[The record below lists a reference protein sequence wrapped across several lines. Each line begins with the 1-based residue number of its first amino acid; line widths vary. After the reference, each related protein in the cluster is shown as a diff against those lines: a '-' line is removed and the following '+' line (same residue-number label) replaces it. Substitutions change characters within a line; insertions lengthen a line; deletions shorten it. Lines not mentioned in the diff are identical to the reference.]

1 MDEVENEKWCD
12 FTDWVGD
19 RWTDFEAWAGF
30 LDVKKYVD
38 DINGYHK
45 KVIDKNNTTA
55 EKINQIFEDV
65 NSVTESFK
73 TRFSAHLTDLTEYIK
88 SINALAETVAPQNGN
103 FNSEYIA
110 GTLTDTLTSY
120 IETSSVM
127 QQIAGDGLS
136 QESASQISESS
147 MNSILSRFA
156 SVYLAN
162 SPSLALN
169 QKLEIPIG
177 PGMTFYYGVE
187 GKANGEGPVD
197 INAVI
202 KDQKLS
208 LENIGIS
215 GPLSENTSFSVNSSG
230 EVDVKNSDTGSGI
243 KLSGDGIET
252 SKEVTVGNNVYN
264 YKYAYN
270 PLTNEFTV
278 EHSVATEIEA
288 GSVTSKVGIKF
299 SDQQDN
305 NGWQPMPAPVAV
317 ESPYTS
323 QIPDFDFNWQPVE
336 VDPNTVIIVGGVLIA
351 VAAIALAPATGGGS
365 LAFAFI

>member
-1 MDEVENEKWCD
+1 MKLENEKWCD

-88 SINALAETVAPQNGN
+88 SINALAETWPRKTGILTA
-103 FNSEYIA
+103 SIIA

-187 GKANGEGPVD
+187 GKA
-197 INAVI
+197 
-202 KDQKLS
+202 
-208 LENIGIS
+208 
-215 GPLSENTSFSVNSSG
+215 
-230 EVDVKNSDTGSGI
+230 
-243 KLSGDGIET
+243 
-252 SKEVTVGNNVYN
+252 
-264 YKYAYN
+264 
-270 PLTNEFTV
+270 
-278 EHSVATEIEA
+278 TE
-288 GSVTSKVGIKF
+288 K
-299 SDQQDN
+299 
-305 NGWQPMPAPVAV
+305 AP
-317 ESPYTS
+317 
-323 QIPDFDFNWQPVE
+323 
-336 VDPNTVIIVGGVLIA
+336 
-351 VAAIALAPATGGGS
+351 
-365 LAFAFI
+365 